1 MGTVYWQLNDCW
13 PVASWSSIDYYGRW
27 KALHYFA
34 KRFFAPLIISC
45 EEEGLLTQSMNVNA
59 EPFDVEK
66 SIRLNVANETL
77 DTHFVTVNWQSR
89 TAGGEIKKQASE
101 NLRIE
106 PLCSKWLNK
115 VYFSDAD
122 LYSDYVS
129 YALVENGILISEG
142 TVLFCQ
148 PKHFHFE
155 NPDLSFSVEGDEIV
169 ITSCCYAKSVEIRN
183 ENDDLICDNNFFDL
197 NKETKRIKVISGDT
211 NTISLRSVYNIR

>member
-1 MGTVYWQLNDCW
+1 M
-13 PVASWSSIDYYGRW
+13 
-27 KALHYFA
+27 
-34 KRFFAPLIISC
+34 
-45 EEEGLLTQSMNVNA
+45 TQSMNVNA

-77 DTHFVTVNWQSR
+77 DTHFVTVNWQLR

>member
-1 MGTVYWQLNDCW
+1 MLFR
-13 PVASWSSIDYYGRW
+13 S
-27 KALHYFA
+27 
-34 KRFFAPLIISC
+34 
-45 EEEGLLTQSMNVNA
+45 
-59 EPFDVEK
+59 
-66 SIRLNVANETL
+66 
-77 DTHFVTVNWQSR
+77 
-89 TAGGEIKKQASE
+89 
-101 NLRIE
+101 
-106 PLCSKWLNK
+106 
-115 VYFSDAD
+115 YFSDAD

-197 NKETKRIKVISGDT
+197 NKETKRRDRNHPSVILWSVANEEWGIEWDEKGERIAATMRDYCHRFDPTRPMTAATSSGPNILVPVD
-211 NTISLRSVYNIR
+211 VAGYN